1 MKKHGINRVF
11 SISFRRFYICL
22 SDILPTAFYAHITF
36 VKFKIYLYTYYIQ
49 IYLCNGSIHTRSDT
63 FYRGLFKTRYLRLR
77 YPHKFAYLDL
87 RFPVEITQSYDLHFS
102 FRDVFQRLVQC
113 DFFRPIF
120 ARFLF
125 VGSWSI
131 SSCPSSESLYT
142 GS

>member
-49 IYLCNGSIHTRSDT
+49 LYLCNGSIHTRSDT

-87 RFPVEITQSYDLHFS
+87 RFPVEIAQSHDLHFS
-102 FRDVFQRLVQC
+102 FRDVFQSLVQC
-113 DFFRPIF
+113 DFSVQFSLVS
-120 ARFLF
+120 FLSA
-125 VGSWSI
+125 SWSI